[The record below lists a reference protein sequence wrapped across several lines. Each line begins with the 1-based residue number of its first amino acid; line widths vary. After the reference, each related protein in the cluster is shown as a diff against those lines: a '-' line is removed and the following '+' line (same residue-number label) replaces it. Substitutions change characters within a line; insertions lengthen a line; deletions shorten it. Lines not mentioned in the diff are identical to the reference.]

1 MVKMQ
6 KVLFFYIEPLRK
18 KLSLG
23 YNKHKY
29 VDTYERRYLNDD
41 IFIEETESE
50 NIQYVVSRP
59 MGHPKEVKTVE
70 EAKRPL
76 SQKS

>member
-29 VDTYERRYLNDD
+29 VDTYERRYFNDD
-41 IFIEETESE
+41 ILSE

-59 MGHPKEVKTVE
+59 ME
-70 EAKRPL
+70 RL
-76 SQKS
+76 

>member
-29 VDTYERRYLNDD
+29 VDTYERRYFNDD
-41 IFIEETESE
+41 IFIVETESE

-59 MGHPKEVKTVE
+59 ME
-70 EAKRPL
+70 RL
-76 SQKS
+76 

>member
-1 MVKMQ
+1 M
-6 KVLFFYIEPLRK
+6 EPLRK
-18 KLSLG
+18 NLSLG

-29 VDTYERRYLNDD
+29 VDTYERRYFNDD

-59 MGHPKEVKTVE
+59 ME
-70 EAKRPL
+70 RL
-76 SQKS
+76 

>member
-50 NIQYVVSRP
+50 NI
-59 MGHPKEVKTVE
+59 
-70 EAKRPL
+70 
-76 SQKS
+76 